1 MNPVNTMNG
10 VIIKTRAGKKSSR
23 LNNKYVSSDSNVFI
37 AGGGTGG
44 HIFPGLAIA
53 REIKKRH
60 PKVEIRFV
68 GSGRDLEKTILGDAG
83 YNLSLLPISGL
94 RGVKGLNL
102 IKGFLR
108 IPASIWVAW
117 RLIVQFQPSIVIG
130 VGGYSSGPTVLVAS
144 LSGIPVL
151 LQEPNAYPGITNRLL
166 VRFSQKIAIAF
177 PECAKFFNEKA
188 VLTGNPVRMEFCSLA
203 ETMPPPPFVILIFGG
218 SQGSRPINEA
228 VMAALKFLQ
237 SDFNHLCF
245 IHQTGKKDYQKVL
258 SQYRAAGIQAQIQPF
273 FSDMPCQF
281 KKAHLILCR
290 SGATTLAELTAAGK
304 ASLLIPFMEAS
315 DNHQQLN
322 AESLAANG
330 AAEVICQNHL
340 KGALLAKRI
349 KYYLYNPDKIK
360 KMEEKSRQ
368 LGQPEA
374 AKKIVDLIDDL
385 VILK

>member
-1 MNPVNTMNG
+1 MN
-10 VIIKTRAGKKSSR
+10 KR
-23 LNNKYVSSDSNVFI
+23 YVGGTSNVFI

-44 HIFPGLAIA
+44 HIFPGLEIA

-68 GSGRDLEKTILGDAG
+68 GTGRDLEKTILGDAG
-83 YNLSLLPISGL
+83 YNLSFLPISGL
-94 RGVKGLNL
+94 RGAKGLNL

-117 RLIVQFQPSIVIG
+117 RLIVEFQPSIVIG

-177 PECAKFFNEKA
+177 PECTKFFKEKA
-188 VLTGNPVRMEFCSLA
+188 VLTGNPVRMEFSSLA
-203 ETMPPPPFVILIFGG
+203 ETIPPPPLVILIFGG
-218 SQGSRPINEA
+218 SQGSRLINEA
-228 VMAALKFLQ
+228 VMASLEFLQ
-237 SDFNHLCF
+237 SDLNHLRF

-258 SQYRAAGIQAQIQPF
+258 SSYTTAGVQAQVQPF

-290 SGATTLAELTAAGK
+290 SGATTLAELAAAGK
-304 ASLLIPFMEAS
+304 ASLLIPFMEAA

-340 KGALLAKRI
+340 EGAFLAERI
-349 KYYLYNPDKIK
+349 KFYLHNPDKIT
-360 KMEEKSRQ
+360 KMEAKSRQ

>member
-177 PECAKFFNEKA
+177 PECTKFFKNFRI
-188 VLTGNPVRMEFCSLA
+188 NVRNF
-203 ETMPPPPFVILIFGG
+203 
-218 SQGSRPINEA
+218 
-228 VMAALKFLQ
+228 
-237 SDFNHLCF
+237 
-245 IHQTGKKDYQKVL
+245 
-258 SQYRAAGIQAQIQPF
+258 
-273 FSDMPCQF
+273 
-281 KKAHLILCR
+281 
-290 SGATTLAELTAAGK
+290 
-304 ASLLIPFMEAS
+304 
-315 DNHQQLN
+315 
-322 AESLAANG
+322 
-330 AAEVICQNHL
+330 
-340 KGALLAKRI
+340 
-349 KYYLYNPDKIK
+349 
-360 KMEEKSRQ
+360 
-368 LGQPEA
+368 
-374 AKKIVDLIDDL
+374 
-385 VILK
+385 

>member
-1 MNPVNTMNG
+1 MNRV
-10 VIIKTRAGKKSSR
+10 VIKTRAGKKSSR
-23 LNNKYVSSDSNVFI
+23 LHKRHVGGTSNVFI

-44 HIFPGLAIA
+44 HIFPGLEIA

-68 GSGRDLEKTILGDAG
+68 GTGRDLEKTILGDAG
-83 YNLSLLPISGL
+83 YNLSFLPISGL
-94 RGVKGLNL
+94 RGAKGLNL

-177 PECAKFFNEKA
+177 PECTKFFKEKA
-188 VLTGNPVRMEFCSLA
+188 VLTGNPVRMEFSSLA
-203 ETMPPPPFVILIFGG
+203 ETIPPPPLVILIFGG
-218 SQGSRPINEA
+218 SQGSRLINEA
-228 VMAALKFLQ
+228 VMASLEFLQ
-237 SDFNHLCF
+237 SDLNHLRF

-258 SQYRAAGIQAQIQPF
+258 SSYTTAGVQAQVQPF

-290 SGATTLAELTAAGK
+290 SGATTLAELAAAGK
-304 ASLLIPFMEAS
+304 ASLLIPFMEAA

-340 KGALLAKRI
+340 EGAFLAERI
-349 KYYLYNPDKIK
+349 KFYLHNPDKIT
-360 KMEEKSRQ
+360 KMEAKSRQ